1 MSYALSSGVA
11 GMQAHQQMLD
21 VAGNNLANVNT
32 TGFKSSRTNFS
43 ELLSQ
48 TLSEASQ
55 PTQNVGGTNPMQMGS
70 GVAVSS
76 ITPDMTQGSIVDSG
90 NATDMAI
97 DGEGYFVVSN
107 GEQLLY
113 TRAGAFSVDA
123 NSYLVDSATG
133 YRVQRIGVTG
143 EADGFQVSDDSSIRI
158 PYDVAL
164 PAQATSEITF
174 TGNLSSD
181 ATGVEAAQVLSSN
194 VTYTRSGDDASA
206 TTVIGQL
213 DQFTGGSGANG
224 KLGAAQT
231 GTITISGY
239 NRDGSDLS
247 SGLTFTINSSTTMGD
262 LIGHLNNNVLTDATA
277 SLANGKIIITD
288 DETGYSRSDISMS
301 YAGAGSLETPSYFEL
316 VSVGGDEVQ
325 PANIAVYDSQ
335 GGKHVLSAALVR
347 TDGTNT
353 WDIVLTSITG
363 SVLELNPEN
372 RRVLRL
378 TFDAQTGAYSGIAG
392 GGTGEF
398 AVTFEHDPD
407 HPQTIELGFGTTGS
421 FDGLTQFAGN
431 STAVARE
438 QDGYESGSLS
448 SVSVNSDGV
457 LVGSFTNGV
466 KKDLA
471 AISLALFRNPSG
483 LESAGSGYFTASANS
498 GMAVITQATSGGA
511 GSIQGYALEKSNA
524 DIANEFVSLIEAQ
537 NGYQANART
546 ITVAN
551 EILQELVN
559 LIR

>member
-11 GMQAHQQMLD
+11 GMRAHQTMLD
-21 VAGNNLANVNT
+21 VAGNNLSNVNT
-32 TGFKSSRTNFS
+32 IGFKASRTNFS

-70 GVAVSS
+70 GVNVSS
-76 ITPDMTQGSIVDSG
+76 ITANMTQGGIVDTG
-90 NATDMAI
+90 NAMDMAI
-97 DGEGYFVVSN
+97 DGEGYFVVSD
-107 GEQLLY
+107 GQLNMY
-113 TRAGAFSVDA
+113 TRAGAFGVDA
-123 NSYLVDSATG
+123 AGFLVDSTTG

-143 EADGFQVSDDSSIRI
+143 EMDGFQVSGDSSIRI

-181 ATGVEAAQVLSSN
+181 ATGVETAQVLSSN
-194 VTYTRSGDDASA
+194 VTYKIAGDEAVA
-206 TTVIGQL
+206 TTEIDQL
-213 DQFTGGSGANG
+213 DQFSGGSGANG
-224 KLGAAQT
+224 QLGAGQT

-247 SGLTFTINSSTTMGD
+247 AGLTFTVGASTTMGD
-262 LIGHLNNNVLTDATA
+262 LIDHLNNNVLTDATA
-277 SLANGKIIITD
+277 SLANGKIVITD
-288 DETGYSRSDISMS
+288 DATGYSLSDISMS
-301 YAGAGSLETPSYFEL
+301 YSGDGQLETPAYFEL
-316 VSVGGDEVQ
+316 TSVGGDEVKST
-325 PANIAVYDSQ
+325 NIAVYDSQ

-347 TDGTNT
+347 AAGTNT

-363 SVLELNPEN
+363 NVLDLSPAE
-372 RRVLRL
+372 RRIAGL

-392 GGTGEF
+392 GGTAKF
-398 AVTFEHDPD
+398 ALSFTHDPT
-407 HPQTIELGFGTTGS
+407 HVQNIGLNFGTIGA
-421 FDGLTQFAGN
+421 FDGLTQFAGS
-431 STAVARE
+431 STAVAQK

-448 SVSVNSDGV
+448 SVSVGSDGV
-457 LVGSFTNGV
+457 LVGSFSNGA

-471 AISLALFRNPSG
+471 TIALAKFRNPSG
-483 LESAGSGYFTASANS
+483 LQSAGSGCFTTSANS
-498 GMAVITQATSGGA
+498 GAAVFTQAGSGGA
-511 GSIQGYALEKSNA
+511 GLIQGYSLEKSNA
-524 DIANEFVSLIEAQ
+524 DIAAEFVNLIEAQ

-551 EILQELVN
+551 QILQELVN